1 MAKTVKELNLVINDL
16 QKKFD
21 SELTGFRETLKSA
34 TSPEP
39 LAMNSNLEEIVKRF
53 TAFEINIRQEVSQL
67 KKDIEVV
74 QTFTKNVELSM
85 DRSEQY
91 VNNNK
96 LIIHGLKEKDR
107 ENLMMEVM
115 SMFQD
120 KLKVTVDKNNISDC
134 IRMGSKRRRDKARPI
149 TVTFSVNW
157 VKRDVFINKSKLK
170 GSGIMIT
177 EFLTKRRLELFK
189 ECRGIFER
197 NCWTAN
203 GVIIVLLNGTRN
215 RIATKADLLKLS
227 PQ

>member
-21 SELTGFRETLKSA
+21 TELTGFRETLKSA
-34 TSPEP
+34 ISPEP

-53 TAFEINIRQEVSQL
+53 TAFEINIRQEFSQL

-74 QTFTKNVELSM
+74 QTLTKNVELSM
-85 DRSEQY
+85 DRSEQC

-96 LIIHGLKEKDR
+96 LIIHGLKEKDS

-115 SMFQD
+115 LMFQD

-134 IRMGSKRRRDKARPI
+134 IRMGSKRRGDKARPI

-177 EFLTKRRLELFK
+177 EFLTKRRLDLFK
-189 ECRGIFER
+189 ECRVMFER

-203 GVIIVLLNGTRN
+203 GVIIVLLNGARN
-215 RIATKADLLKLS
+215 RITTKADLQKLS